1 MPSLDTNSKY
11 RAATNTI
18 IKILKRRLKM
28 VMSSKAEFVM
38 FSKNSSFIEV
48 LFALKVFKAYCSLPT
63 MEHLSPQK
71 RTRVSFSVFLLLKP

>member
-11 RAATNTI
+11 LVATNTI

-28 VMSSKAEFVM
+28 LMSSKAEFVM

-48 LFALKVFKAYCSLPT
+48 LFALKCV
-63 MEHLSPQK
+63 
-71 RTRVSFSVFLLLKP
+71 